1 VLLGHAATDEP
12 AQHEEG
18 PDEFAVLPTAPLEIP
33 EDLASLPEP
42 TPGAPN
48 RVDPNP
54 EADAIAALGGNA
66 ARARGAGADLVSYT
80 TRFGVSG
87 DIRPVLAAE
96 DEDFRR
102 RNDGRILERMFGTNV
117 YFEAYRRQS
126 LDRYAELGAPAPS
139 GRSHAGCAA
148 IRRVD
153 RRVTAS
159 SGRLMPPRA
168 AYVISQTCSF
178 TGGPECCAA
187 CCPVSPRR

>member
-1 VLLGHAATDEP
+1 MPRLTSSALLCATMIALVACSSGTP
-12 AQHEEG
+12 QLMNLRNTEEG

-33 EDLASLPEP
+33 ENLASLPEP

-80 TRFGVSG
+80 TRFGVSS

-117 YFEAYRRQS
+117 YFRAYRQQA
-126 LDRYAELGAPAPS
+126 LDRYAELERLRRMGVRTPA
-139 GRSHAGCAA
+139 A
-148 IRRVD
+148 
-153 RRVTAS
+153 
-159 SGRLMPPRA
+159 PPRA
-168 AYVISQTCSF
+168 
-178 TGGPECCAA
+178 E
-187 CCPVSPRR
+187 